1 MSEERQLTEEDREKI
16 VRLLESGT
24 LENVT
29 LALSLIEETA
39 GQDDISRFFTKEV
52 VLELIC
58 LGDSLFQATSI
69 MMKCP
74 ITWKVFVEVLADPFI
89 MTSRDYRSRKIDLCE
104 FATFSSAALADVLNE
119 EYHIDLSG
127 LTSLSTVTAEHL
139 SKHEGDLFLSGLKE
153 LSDAA
158 AASLSEHAGELS
170 LNGLTRLS
178 DAAAK
183 SLSKHKGSL
192 SLNGLNGLSD
202 TAAVQLASHDSLYTS
217 QKIKRQIKKAVS
229 ASNQQARKSAKTGKT
244 ALTKKQAVKLRKL
257 FRSKSADNVMIAV
270 KLIDASE
277 ATNDDISDV
286 LSSSVLNLLVN
297 TWDATIWNSLAPLLN
312 SYPNAKREFAELARK
327 RIIKYQ
333 TTGWSAGSM
342 SLCIGA
348 TEPLVAIIDEC
359 QIMENMAG
367 TAESASSD
375 MSDAGATILSKH
387 NGSLSLSGLT
397 TLSDAAAESLSK
409 HEGGNLSLSRL
420 RTLSD
425 AAAESLSKHE
435 GDLYLN
441 GLRQLS
447 ESAAESLSKHEGNL
461 KLLGLTS
468 LSDAA
473 AESLANHGGNI
484 EISDLHKFSDLV
496 LVLSDDKAHLSL
508 PGHLA
513 LFKKIVACRR
523 HLDLSGLTHLTDTAA
538 KYLGKHKGLLNL
550 SGLTDLSDASAS
562 SLSKHEGLPSYRYN
576 RYDEFK
582 LDGLDL
588 RGLTKLSDSKTE
600 SLAKSTGRLNIS
612 GLKTISDGAAE
623 LLSKHDGVLVMDGL
637 TKLSDAAALSLS
649 KHELHLELR
658 GITTISDT
666 AARSLGKN
674 QRRMTG
680 GGPYHKYSNML
691 HTATGW

>member
-1 MSEERQLTEEDREKI
+1 MSDERKLTEEEREKI
-16 VRLLESGT
+16 QRLLESGT
-24 LENVT
+24 LENIN

-39 GQDDISRFFTKEV
+39 NTDDISRFFTKEV

-69 MMKCP
+69 MIKCP

-89 MTSRDYRSRKIDLCE
+89 MTSRDYRSRKIDFCE
-104 FATFSSAALADVLNE
+104 FATFSSAALSDVLNE

-127 LTSLSTVTAEHL
+127 LTSLSTVTAQHL

-158 AASLSEHAGELS
+158 AESLSEHAGELS
-170 LNGLTRLS
+170 LNGLTELS

-183 SLSKHKGSL
+183 SLCKHEGSL

-202 TAAVQLASHDSLYTS
+202 TAAIQLASHDSLYTS
-217 QKIKRQIKKAVS
+217 TKIKRQIKKAVS
-229 ASNQQARKSAKTGKT
+229 ARNQQARKSAKMGKT

-257 FRSKSADNVMIAV
+257 FRSKSADNVLIAV
-270 KLIDASE
+270 ELIDASE

-297 TWDATIWNSLAPLLN
+297 TWDAAIWNSLAPLLN
-312 SYPNAKREFAELARK
+312 SHPNAKREFAELARK
-327 RIIKYQ
+327 R

-367 TAESASSD
+367 TSASSD

-409 HEGGNLSLSRL
+409 HEGGNLSLSGL
-420 RTLSD
+420 TTFSD

-435 GDLYLN
+435 GGNLSLSR
-441 GLRQLS
+441 LRTLS
-447 ESAAESLSKHEGNL
+447 DAAAESLSKHEGNL

-473 AESLANHGGNI
+473 AESLANHVGNI
-484 EISDLHKFSDLV
+484 EIPDLHKFSDLV

-513 LFKKIVACRR
+513 LLKKLVACRR

-538 KYLGKHKGLLNL
+538 KYLGKHKGLLDL

-612 GLKTISDGAAE
+612 GLKTISAGAAE

-637 TKLSDAAALSLS
+637 TKLSDVVALSLS

-666 AARSLGKN
+666 AARSLAIN

>member
-1 MSEERQLTEEDREKI
+1 MSDERKLTEEEREKI
-16 VRLLESGT
+16 QRLLESGT
-24 LENVT
+24 LENIN

-39 GQDDISRFFTKEV
+39 NTDDISRFFTKEV

-69 MMKCP
+69 MIKCP

-89 MTSRDYRSRKIDLCE
+89 MTSRDYRSRKIDFCE
-104 FATFSSAALADVLNE
+104 FATFSSAALSDVLNE

-127 LTSLSTVTAEHL
+127 LTSLSTVTAQHL

-158 AASLSEHAGELS
+158 AESLSEHAGELS
-170 LNGLTRLS
+170 LNGLTELS

-183 SLSKHKGSL
+183 SLCKHEGSL

-202 TAAVQLASHDSLYTS
+202 TAAIQLASHDSLYTS
-217 QKIKRQIKKAVS
+217 TKIKRQIKKAVS
-229 ASNQQARKSAKTGKT
+229 ARNQQARKSAKMGKT

-257 FRSKSADNVMIAV
+257 FRSKSADNVLIAV
-270 KLIDASE
+270 ELIDASE

-297 TWDATIWNSLAPLLN
+297 TWDAAIWNSLAPLLN
-312 SYPNAKREFAELARK
+312 SHPNAKREFAELARK
-327 RIIKYQ
+327 R

-367 TAESASSD
+367 TSASSD

-435 GDLYLN
+435 G
-441 GLRQLS
+441 
-447 ESAAESLSKHEGNL
+447 NL

-473 AESLANHGGNI
+473 AESLANHVGNI
-484 EISDLHKFSDLV
+484 EIPDLHKFSDLV

-513 LFKKIVACRR
+513 LLKKLVACRR

-538 KYLGKHKGLLNL
+538 KYLGKHKGLLDL

-612 GLKTISDGAAE
+612 GLKTISAGAAE

-637 TKLSDAAALSLS
+637 TKLSDVVALSLS

-666 AARSLGKN
+666 AARSLAIN